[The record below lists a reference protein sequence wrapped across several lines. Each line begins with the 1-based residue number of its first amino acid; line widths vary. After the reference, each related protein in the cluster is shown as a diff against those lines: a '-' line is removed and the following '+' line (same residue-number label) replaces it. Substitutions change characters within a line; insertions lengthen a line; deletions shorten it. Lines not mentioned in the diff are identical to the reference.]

1 MQCFL
6 LVPYRPLALW
16 KAGCPAQR
24 TRVLAITTSVA
35 EYSSQSTKS
44 RKDRVSYLAIDSF
57 PGFEGCRTLA
67 SGTDP
72 IRPALFGNTIRIGNP
87 LNPVRGIT
95 LKVLSVI
102 VFVTMFSFIKATSQ
116 GIPAGEAVFF
126 RSVFAIPVLLIWLIV
141 RGDFPHKLKARDP
154 IGHVW
159 RGLMGTFAMAS
170 GFLAIGL
177 LPLPE
182 VVAIGYAAPL
192 LVTMLAAMFLGEKI
206 RLVRLSALLLGL
218 LGVML
223 ILSPRLTVF
232 DEEVTSR
239 LQTIGALAA
248 LMGAMFSALAQVFA
262 RKLVATETTGS
273 IVFYFS
279 IMSSVLSLLTL
290 PFGWNLPDARE
301 AFLLITAGLLGG
313 VGQILLTE
321 SYRHAEVAVIAPFEY
336 CSILL
341 ALLVGYFI
349 FDELPTGIMI
359 IGVALIIIAG
369 IIIIARERRLG
380 IKRTGKARSTVP
392 NQG

>member
-1 MQCFL
+1 
-6 LVPYRPLALW
+6 
-16 KAGCPAQR
+16 
-24 TRVLAITTSVA
+24 
-35 EYSSQSTKS
+35 
-44 RKDRVSYLAIDSF
+44 
-57 PGFEGCRTLA
+57 
-67 SGTDP
+67 
-72 IRPALFGNTIRIGNP
+72 
-87 LNPVRGIT
+87 
-95 LKVLSVI
+95 
-102 VFVTMFSFIKATSQ
+102 MFSLIKATSQ

-126 RSVFAIPVLLIWLIV
+126 RSVFAIPVLLLWLII
-141 RGDFPHKLKARDP
+141 RGDFPHQLKARDP

-232 DEEVTSR
+232 DAEVTSR

-279 IMSSVLSLLTL
+279 IMSSVLSLLTM
-290 PFGWNLPDARE
+290 PFGWNMPNTTE

-321 SYRHAEVAVIAPFEY
+321 SYRYAEVAVIAPFEY

-349 FDELPTGIMI
+349 FNELPTGIMI
-359 IGVALIIIAG
+359 IGVALIIVAG
-369 IIIIARERRLG
+369 IIIIERERRLG

>member
-1 MQCFL
+1 M
-6 LVPYRPLALW
+6 
-16 KAGCPAQR
+16 
-24 TRVLAITTSVA
+24 
-35 EYSSQSTKS
+35 
-44 RKDRVSYLAIDSF
+44 
-57 PGFEGCRTLA
+57 
-67 SGTDP
+67 
-72 IRPALFGNTIRIGNP
+72 
-87 LNPVRGIT
+87 NPVRGIT

-102 VFVTMFSFIKATSQ
+102 VFVAMFAFIKATSDVV
-116 GIPAGEAVFF
+116 PTGEAVFF
-126 RSVFAIPVLLIWLIV
+126 RSLFAIPVLIIWLIL
-141 RGDFPHKLKARDP
+141 RGEFPATLRAKDP
-154 IGHVW
+154 MGHVW
-159 RGLMGTFAMAS
+159 RGLMGTCAMAS

-206 RLVRLSALLLGL
+206 RLIRFSALLLGL
-218 LGVML
+218 FGVLL

-232 DEEVTSR
+232 DTEVTTR

-248 LMGAMFSALAQVFA
+248 LMGAVFSALAQVFA

-279 IMSSVLSLLTL
+279 VMSATLALLTA
-290 PFGWNLPDARE
+290 PFGWKVPNSGT

-336 CSILL
+336 CSIIL
-341 ALLVGYFI
+341 ALLVGYFV
-349 FDELPTGIMI
+349 FDEFPTTIMMT
-359 IGVALIIIAG
+359 GVALIIAAG
-369 IIIIARERRLG
+369 IIIIERERRLG
-380 IKRTGKARSTVP
+380 IKRTGKARSAVP